1 MSGVKKLLALA
12 VVLLMLLYFYSPSQ
26 VTQGDIVLKEVQGI
40 IKADQA
46 IRNLS
51 FKQEPRIIVI
61 TKAQAVQMWKASN
74 PDLNAIRM
82 KEAIY
87 KMTLLVPE
95 NYSLIKTK
103 EEQAA
108 GWIAATMGD
117 RIYIIR
123 ENFLGSPAVAERT
136 IAHELVHVLQRQWFH
151 APYNGQTL
159 DQTLAIRAL
168 VEGDADLVAD
178 LFCERRGIP
187 IYKIRSLYTRDP
199 VIDMGIFPY
208 VFGDPFVRY
217 LYERGGW
224 GLVNRAYRNL
234 PDSAIEIMEPELYLQ
249 DFRPANITLK
259 LPEGFTLIH
268 EDRMGAFY
276 VYLLF
281 WSHGYDNRTAMEISS
296 AWRGDRLILARNSTH
311 ELLLWKVLFSD
322 KNAAGKFYEL
332 LLRLSRD
339 NRYAEISVSLGGDY
353 VFLKAVRR
361 IENA

>member
-1 MSGVKKLLALA
+1 MSDLKKPIATA
-12 VVLLMLLYFYSPSQ
+12 VILVMILYFYSPAQ
-26 VTQGDIVLKEVQGI
+26 VTQSDTVLKEVQSI
-40 IKADQA
+40 IKEDQI

-51 FKQEPRIIVI
+51 FKQQPQIVI
-61 TKAQAVQMWKASN
+61 ITRYQALQMWKASN
-74 PDLNAIRM
+74 PDLNAIKM
-82 KEAIY
+82 KETIY
-87 KMTLLVPE
+87 KMTLLIPE

-108 GWIAATMGD
+108 GWIAATLGD

-123 ENFLGSPAVAERT
+123 ENFLGSLAVAERT

-151 APYNGQTL
+151 APYGGPTL

-187 IYKIRSLYTRDP
+187 IYKIRNLYTRDP
-199 VIDMGIFPY
+199 VVDMGIFPY

-217 LYERGGW
+217 LYEKGGW
-224 GLVNRAYRNL
+224 GIVNHAYSNL
-234 PDSAIEIMEPELYLQ
+234 PDSAIEIMEPDLYLHG
-249 DFRPANITLK
+249 FRPANVTLSI
-259 LPEGFTLIH
+259 PMEYSVIH

-281 WSHGYDNRTAMEISS
+281 WGHGYDNQTAMRVSIS
-296 AWRGDRLILARNSTH
+296 WRGDKLLLARNTTH
-311 ELLLWKVLFSD
+311 EILLWKVLFSD
-322 KNAAGKFYEL
+322 KKAAGKFYEL
-332 LLRLSRD
+332 LLKLSKN
-339 NRYAEISVSLGGDY
+339 NRYAKISVSLQDDY

-361 IENA
+361 I